1 MQLGYLATDGTQLN
15 NKTIIKEMSVAV
27 LNKSIAQ
34 KDTQLVFPTTEKV
47 IQFGTGVLLRGL
59 PDYFIHNANQQN
71 IFNGSIVVIKSTSN
85 GGVDDFSH
93 QDALFTHCVRGVYN
107 GENVDRHFV
116 NTAISRVLA
125 AAPDRDQ
132 IIALAKS
139 ESIEIIISNT
149 TEAGMVLEADD
160 TITNGAPNSFPGKLL
175 ALLFERWK
183 HFNGDPN
190 KGWVILPTELM
201 PDNGILLN
209 SLVNQLATILALP
222 AAFIQWMNTA
232 NDFCNTL
239 VDRIVPG
246 MVSESELEVL
256 EKQLGYKDNLLITSE
271 PFALWAIESSRSTT
285 IEKLSFAKTDDSIT
299 IAPSIVKFRELK
311 LRLLNGTHTFSCAVA
326 ILAGFDTVIDA
337 MRDSQFNKFIQNLV
351 HTELVPC
358 VVSTTIS
365 KEEATHFSN
374 KVLERFANPYIEHKW
389 TSIAMNFEDKM
400 KMRNGYLMDQFAKQ
414 NETPSEWMSLGFAAF
429 KVYIDQTQQ
438 KEVAVSDYCNDEAF
452 IAKVEAWVK
461 LIKEKG
467 MKNILAA

>member
-1 MQLGYLATDGTQLN
+1 
-15 NKTIIKEMSVAV
+15 MSRIV
-27 LNKSIAQ
+27 LNKEIA
-34 KDTQLVFPTTEKV
+34 KNDPNLIFPITEKV

-59 PDYFIHNANQQN
+59 PDHFIHNANQQN

-85 GGVDDFSH
+85 GGVDDFAH
-93 QDALFTHCVRGVYN
+93 QDGLFTHCVRGVYN
-107 GENVDRHFV
+107 GENIDKHFV
-116 NTAISRVLA
+116 NTSISRVLA
-125 AAPDRDQ
+125 AASDWDQ
-132 IIALAKS
+132 IIALAQS
-139 ESIEIIISNT
+139 ENIEIIISNT

-222 AAFIQWMNTA
+222 TDFIQWMNTA

-246 MVSESELEVL
+246 MVSDTEKDALEY
-256 EKQLGYKDNLLITSE
+256 KLGYKDNLLITSE
-271 PFALWAIESSRSTT
+271 PFALWAIESSKATT
-285 IEKLSFAKTDDSIT
+285 IEKLSFAKIEDSIT

-337 MRDSQFNKFIQNLV
+337 MRDANFKQFIQNLV

-358 VVSTTIS
+358 VVSDTIS
-365 KEEATHFSN
+365 IEEAIQFSN

-389 TSIAMNFEDKM
+389 TSIAMNFEEKM
-400 KMRNGYLMDQFAKQ
+400 KMRNSFLMEAFAKNNAQ
-414 NETPSEWMSLGFAAF
+414 PSKWMSLGFAAF
-429 KVYIDQTQQ
+429 KVYLEQAHQ
-438 KEVAVSDYCNDEAF
+438 KETQIEDYCSDTEFKKAVNAN
-452 IAKVEAWVK
+452 VE
-461 LIKEKG
+461 LIKVKG
-467 MKNILAA
+467 MKNILAV

>member
-1 MQLGYLATDGTQLN
+1 
-15 NKTIIKEMSVAV
+15 MSEIV
-27 LNKSIAQ
+27 LNKEIAK
-34 KDTQLVFPTTEKV
+34 KDTSLIFPTTEKV

-71 IFNGSIVVIKSTSN
+71 IFNGSIVVIKSTST
-85 GGVDDFSH
+85 GGVDDFSK
-93 QDALFTHCVRGVYN
+93 QNNLFTHCVRGVYN
-107 GENVDRHFV
+107 GENVNKHFV
-116 NTAISRVLA
+116 NTSISRVLA
-125 AAPDRDQ
+125 AASDWDQ

-149 TEAGMVLEADD
+149 TEAGMVLEPNDS
-160 TITNGAPNSFPGKLL
+160 ITNGAPNSFPGKLL
-175 ALLFERWK
+175 ALLYERWK
-183 HFNGDPN
+183 FFNGDPN

-209 SLVNQLATILALP
+209 NLVNKLASILNLP
-222 AAFIQWMNTA
+222 SEFIQWLNTA

-246 MVSESELEVL
+246 ILSDTEMISLG
-256 EKQLGYKDNLLITSE
+256 KKLGYQDNLLITSE
-271 PFALWAIESSRSTT
+271 PFALWAIESNRATT
-285 IEKLSFAKTDDSIT
+285 IEKLSFATIDDSIV

-326 ILAGFDTVIDA
+326 ILAGFETVIDA
-337 MRDSQFNKFIQNLV
+337 MRDAGFKAFIQNLV
-351 HTELVPC
+351 HSELVPC
-358 VVSTTIS
+358 VVRDTIS

-389 TSIAMNFEDKM
+389 ISIAMNFEEKM
-400 KMRNGYLMDQFAKQ
+400 KMRNGFLMDCFAEQ
-414 NETPSEWMSLGFAAF
+414 NATAAKWMSLGFAAF
-429 KVYIDQTQQ
+429 TIYMQEAQQ
-438 KEVAVSDYCNDEAF
+438 KTIEVQDYCAHPQF
-452 IAKVEAWVK
+452 VEAVNQWIL